1 MSFPSLEKIVARFL
15 KKDSPT
21 ATVTPDRQA
30 VPSHE
35 SAAKEQIEKEAS
47 LAPGWREEL
56 VKRFPDHASVIESM
70 FRNFQE
76 FIATGVTPERA
87 YLDFRYLYFK
97 TTGISNDQIT
107 GRLAKLFPAPAL
119 ADRIKSSLGD
129 HSATELSKIVDE
141 LKNNGVYRLKTRLSP
156 DCVTAIRESLD
167 RALADKDGSG
177 VRRDSESRIFFREPT
192 LLACPQLAHLAADP
206 LLYHVAS
213 QYLGVKPILSFLTA
227 WISRP
232 HSNDAET
239 LSEFAQLFHVDMSNP
254 SFLKVFVYLNDVTE
268 KNGPHCLIPKTH
280 RQKPPELWRDG
291 RISNEE
297 ISTYY
302 PQSTWDYQIGEA
314 GSVFF
319 VDTKAFHKG
328 VPLLE
333 GERYLAQFYY
343 VDTLFGEHVPLDSE
357 TPPFEPA
364 RFGPDVEGYGPRFLS
379 RYALGR

>member
-141 LKNNGVYRLKTRLSP
+141 LKRVWTVPLRTRM
-156 DCVTAIRESLD
+156 DQAFVVIANRESSS
-167 RALADKDGSG
+167 AN
-177 VRRDSESRIFFREPT
+177 
-192 LLACPQLAHLAADP
+192 QL
-206 LLYHVAS
+206 
-213 QYLGVKPILSFLTA
+213 
-227 WISRP
+227 
-232 HSNDAET
+232 
-239 LSEFAQLFHVDMSNP
+239 
-254 SFLKVFVYLNDVTE
+254 
-268 KNGPHCLIPKTH
+268 C
-280 RQKPPELWRDG
+280 WRVHNW
-291 RISNEE
+291 RISLLTRFF
-297 ISTYY
+297 IMWPVSTWASNRYY
-302 PQSTWDYQIGEA
+302 P
-314 GSVFF
+314 F
-319 VDTKAFHKG
+319 
-328 VPLLE
+328 
-333 GERYLAQFYY
+333 
-343 VDTLFGEHVPLDSE
+343 
-357 TPPFEPA
+357 
-364 RFGPDVEGYGPRFLS
+364 
-379 RYALGR
+379 